1 MGSPKKP
8 SNPLPISELINHAI
22 DDLGIRDRIDETQAV
37 DVWHEL
43 AGPYIAGVTEQVWVR
58 QGKLFVEL
66 NSGSWRQELHM
77 NRVKWRDR
85 LNECMGKRVISEIIF
100 Q

>member
-1 MGSPKKP
+1 MGTQKSSK
-8 SNPLPISELINHAI
+8 PLPISDLIHHAI
-22 DDLGIRDRIDETQAV
+22 DDLGIRDRVDETHAV

-43 AGPYIAGVTEQVWVR
+43 AGPYITRVTERVWVSR
-58 QGKLFVEL
+58 GKLFVQL
-66 NSGSWRQELHM
+66 NSGTWRQELHM

-85 LNECMGKRVISEIIF
+85 LNESLGKRVIHEIIF